1 MLTLGERIR
10 LLRKNILH
18 LSQNEFADN
27 LGFSRGA
34 TISDYEKNRRSP
46 DIATLSRMSLLGNVT
61 LDWLL
66 TGNGPVKADETAS
79 NLESRDS
86 TGTAYGSDFVPVKV
100 YDARSVSRPGE
111 FPGAEPVLTIV
122 IPEKDFK
129 NGPVAILVHG
139 DGMSPNILDN
149 AIVGI
154 DTKDANLTSGKLY
167 AIWLN
172 YEGATIKRVFVYPQ
186 KIVLRHD
193 NPGFPETAI
202 PSHAMGED
210 FIIGRV
216 VWVYQRF

>member
-10 LLRKNILH
+10 LLRKNTLR
-18 LSQNEFADN
+18 LSQNEFADQ

-34 TISDYEKNRRSP
+34 TISDYEKNRRNP
-46 DIATLSRMSLLGNVT
+46 DIATLGRMAFLGSVT

-66 TGNGPVKADETAS
+66 NGNGPVKADEGRPMIEA
-79 NLESRDS
+79 RDS
-86 TGTAYGSDFVPVKV
+86 IGVAYGSDFAPVKV
-100 YDARSVSRPGE
+100 YDARSVSRPKE
-111 FPGAEPVLTIV
+111 FPGAEPVSTIV

-129 NGPVAILVHG
+129 SGPVAILVHG
-139 DGMSPNILDN
+139 DGMSPSILDG
-149 AIVGI
+149 AVVGI
-154 DTKDANLTSGKLY
+154 DTKDLNLVSGALY
-167 AIWLN
+167 AVWLN

-186 KIVLRHD
+186 KIALRHD

-202 PSHAMGED
+202 PTPVMGED